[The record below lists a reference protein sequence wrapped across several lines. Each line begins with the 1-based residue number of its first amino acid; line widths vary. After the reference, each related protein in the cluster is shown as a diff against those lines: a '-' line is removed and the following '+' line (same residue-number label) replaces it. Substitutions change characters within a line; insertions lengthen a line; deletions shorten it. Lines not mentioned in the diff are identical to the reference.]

1 MQKLDASYFGDKM
14 SAMKYTVNK
23 RIINEIWPTPRLIR
37 AGRGLA
43 GIDQATLAKR
53 AKVSR
58 QAVIAIEGDESETM
72 DFRRVAVLRKLQAVL
87 ENDFGIE
94 FQKATKSAGPGVRLR
109 KPKT

>member
-1 MQKLDASYFGDKM
+1 M
-14 SAMKYTVNK
+14 
-23 RIINEIWPTPRLIR
+23 INSRVTDVIWPTPRLIR
-37 AGRGLA
+37 AARGLA
-43 GIDQATLAKR
+43 GLDQATLAAR

-58 QAVIAIEGDESETM
+58 KAVNVIEGDESETM

-109 KPKT
+109 NPKT

>member
-1 MQKLDASYFGDKM
+1 M
-14 SAMKYTVNK
+14 
-23 RIINEIWPTPRLIR
+23 INSRVTDMIWPTPRLIR
-37 AGRGLA
+37 AARGLA
-43 GIDQATLAKR
+43 GLDQATLAKR

-58 QAVIAIEGDESETM
+58 KSVNVIEGDESKTM

-109 KPKT
+109 NPKT

>member
-1 MQKLDASYFGDKM
+1 L
-14 SAMKYTVNK
+14 
-23 RIINEIWPTPRLIR
+23 
-37 AGRGLA
+37 
-43 GIDQATLAKR
+43 DQATLAKR

-58 QAVIAIEGDESETM
+58 KSVNVIEGDESKTM

-109 KPKT
+109 NPKT

>member
-1 MQKLDASYFGDKM
+1 MRN
-14 SAMKYTVNK
+14 TVNK
-23 RIINEIWPTPRLIR
+23 RVVGTIWPTPRLIR

-43 GIDQATLAKR
+43 GIDQATLANR

-58 QAVIAIEGDESETM
+58 QAVITVEGDENETM
-72 DFRRVAVLRKLQAVL
+72 DYRRAAVLQKLQAVL

-109 KPKT
+109 NPKT